1 MIKTVEQLKKFLG
14 KNYTIAYGSNLAI
27 FAMVDGKRIDLPISE
42 KMLRGALC
50 GSK

>member
-1 MIKTVEQLKKFLG
+1 MVNNIKELREFLG

-50 GSK
+50 GNK